1 MGVLFNKKQSEPQAN
16 LPVHIG
22 IIMDG
27 NGRWAQKRGLPR
39 TWGHKPGA
47 KNFRSIVKHCS
58 RLGIKY
64 LTVYAFSTENW
75 SRPNDEVIALMRL
88 FEQYLVEALSDFKDE
103 NIKVQFLGEME
114 KFSPKIQ
121 SLIKKV
127 ESSSQNRSGMVLN
140 IAMNYGGKSEIVNAA
155 KVIAQKVVKN
165 EIQISEITE
174 SLFSNYLYT
183 SGQPEVDL
191 VIRTG
196 GEYRTSNFLI
206 WQAAYSEYAFTD
218 ILWPDFKLEDLDNI
232 LILYAKRQ
240 RRFGGV

>member
-1 MGVLFNKKQSEPQAN
+1 MKIPKHVA
-16 LPVHIG
+16 
-22 IIMDG
+22 IILDG
-27 NGRWAQKRGLPR
+27 NGRWAKSKGMPR
-39 TWGHKPGA
+39 NYGHAQGSKTVERICEDA
-47 KNFRSIVKHCS
+47 YRM
-58 RLGIKY
+58 GIKY